1 MFSGALTTCNGL
13 LPRHWGQTCLTL
25 APQTAPGT
33 ISVAAH
39 RWCWAASCRS
49 EGQRQPQAE
58 RRMEENVLWPQ
69 SKIGKGTENIIPCQ
83 LESHNQAPGS
93 TGTCTQWTGGSRSP
107 SRRFNHGITKS
118 STLFQGE
125 WLQCWCDP
133 LWNVLE
139 WCLGRFPKLGGPQGE
154 LREPPE
160 TFSSH
165 GRRCW
170 ELGLEAKVA
179 KCSDTCKRCHLALV
193 IPSDTNRETICTA
206 AGTEGA
212 GKALKTWQLVQG
224 ATEIP
229 HRKSQ
234 TC

>member
-1 MFSGALTTCNGL
+1 MTTEQDRQGHRKHHPMSAGKPQPG
-13 LPRHWGQTCLTL
+13 PRFDWHLHT
-25 APQTAPGT
+25 
-33 ISVAAH
+33 V
-39 RWCWAASCRS
+39 
-49 EGQRQPQAE
+49 
-58 RRMEENVLWPQ
+58 N
-69 SKIGKGTENIIPCQ
+69 
-83 LESHNQAPGS
+83 
-93 TGTCTQWTGGSRSP
+93 GGSRSP

-165 GRRCW
+165 GSRCW

-212 GKALKTWQLVQG
+212 GKA
-224 ATEIP
+224 
-229 HRKSQ
+229 
-234 TC
+234 